1 MKISVRLV
9 LAIGIPSIVFFL
21 ADASLAQM
29 RMATPSAEGQTV
41 VVENPAGAAAPMMV
55 VPPGGRSGYS
65 RPPGG
70 PGRPGMP
77 GGPPTGPGGKPAPPS
92 GKPGE
97 SKKPDDK
104 GKESKDEKKDEK
116 KDGDKKEGESSETK
130 KRPTEPPKAA
140 DPEEL
145 KVLPDKDGKV
155 QFNFNGQPWEG
166 VLKWLAGVSGKS
178 LDWQEMPGDYLNLV
192 TQRSYTLDEAR
203 DLINFHLLA
212 RGFTLLGDDEVLS
225 VVKIDKLNPGMVP
238 RVSPDELADRLPHE
252 FVKVS
257 FELDWLMADA
267 AVEELKP
274 MLSPNGK
281 LTALKTTNR
290 IEAIDAV
297 INLREVYAVL
307 KEEQSDT
314 GLERLFQEFKLKHSD
329 CEEVLQQLQ
338 TLLGVEKKSAGP
350 MSKEQMEAA
359 KRAAMMAAQQAKQGK
374 APAPK
379 PKANVNLVADRRKNS
394 ILVNAPPDKMA
405 FIEKA
410 IETLDMPAE
419 DGSALLQNPDLMHVY
434 RLESIQAETLIK
446 TLEDLG
452 DMDFF
457 TKLEVDQENN
467 AIVAYA
473 SFADH
478 LMIRSLIEKLDNG
491 SRRFEALQLKEGLRA
506 ESVVEVIDFMMG
518 GAKEEEKKESSGSS
532 SSRYSP
538 FFSPFGRSS
547 SSRSRS
553 SSEHRDSFRVD
564 ADAKTNTLHL
574 WCNDFEL
581 KKVES
586 LLESMGAVPREGGE
600 PHTLEVY
607 RLVSIDP
614 QVLADTLDDMNHL
627 EYHTKLEV
635 DEGNNSIV
643 AYATKADHA
652 KIDSLIKQLDGSGRQ
667 FEVIPLRLLEADYLA
682 GTIKL
687 MMLGKGDQ
695 QQSGYSRTYNYY
707 DIYGPSNSKGSDK
720 KNDEFR
726 VDADVEFNRLLVW
739 ANEIELNEVKNLLV
753 KLGEI
758 PADGGDP
765 RTIRVI
771 DSLPPDEVERILERI
786 RKAWPSVAP
795 NELLVEP
802 VEKTEEESKGD
813 SKDATDEKES
823 KPAATP
829 GARAA
834 ARSSGDEPAPARD
847 DIVHPAVRFAR
858 FDSQQ
863 AEKAPAEKSPAEKSP
878 QAAPA
883 VKAESDSVQKK
894 APTAESLDASP
905 AEPPAEAPAQ
915 PAAAPE
921 KKSQEPSVADKPA
934 APADPT
940 PQVEPGKR
948 PPVSIT
954 RGPDGRLVISSEDTK
969 ALDQLEQL
977 MAELAPPR
985 QDYEIFRLKVAWAYS
1000 VALTLEDIF
1009 DEKEKDEGRGRSSFY
1024 DYYYGYGG
1032 RSSNNSDDSVGL
1044 SKRRPLKFISDTDSN
1059 TILVQGADAGQLAK
1073 IAKLIEFYDQP
1084 EPTDSQSVRKT
1095 EVVQLRYTQAST
1107 VAETVKEVYRD
1118 LLSAND
1124 KSLQK
1129 GQQPQQERRYTLIY
1143 SSDNSEGERM
1153 PTFKG
1158 LLSIGVDDLSNTL
1171 VISAPMFLFDDV
1183 LKIVESLDEA
1193 AEPTTTTVRVM
1204 QMGQGVSA
1212 GHVQQVLSNV
1222 LGGKSSRGKSPP
1234 GPQAPQPPGPPNS
1247 NGPGSSRGMRR

>member
-1 MKISVRLV
+1 MFATVANQGGAMLSIPKRLI
-9 LAIGIPSIVFFL
+9 LAIGIPSVVLFS
-21 ADASLAQM
+21 ADFSLSQE
-29 RMATPSAEGQTV
+29 SAVMSFGGQPV
-41 VVENPAGAAAPMMV
+41 VVETPAGAAAPVMV
-55 VPPGGRSGYS
+55 APSGGPPPGYR
-65 RPPGG
+65 RPPGA
-70 PGRPGMP
+70 PGMP
-77 GGPPTGPGGKPAPPS
+77 GRPPSSSRGGPTPPS
-92 GKPGE
+92 GKPDD

-104 GKESKDEKKDEK
+104 DKAKDSEGEKKGEE
-116 KDGDKKEGESSETK
+116 KKEGETSETK
-130 KRPTEPPKAA
+130 KRPTEPPRPA

-166 VLKWLAGVSGKS
+166 VLNWLANVSGKS
-178 LDWQEMPGDYLNLV
+178 LDWQEMPGDYLSLV

-203 DLINFHLLA
+203 DLINSRLLA
-212 RGFTLLGDDEVLS
+212 RGFTLLGEDELLS
-225 VVKIDKLNPGMVP
+225 VVNIENLNPGLVP
-238 RVSPDELADRLPHE
+238 RVSPDELAERMPHE

-257 FELDWLMADA
+257 FELDWLMAEA

-274 MLSPNGK
+274 MLSPNHK

-290 IEAIDAV
+290 LEAIDAV
-297 INLREVYAVL
+297 INLREVFAVL

-329 CEEVLQQLQ
+329 CEEVLKHLQ

-359 KRAAMMAAQQAKQGK
+359 QRAAAMQAQQAKSGK
-374 APAPK
+374 PPAPK
-379 PKANVNLVADRRKNS
+379 AKVEVNLVADRRKNS

-410 IETLDMPAE
+410 IETLDMPSE
-419 DGSALLQNPDLMHVY
+419 DGGSLLQNPDLMQIY
-434 RLESIQAETLIK
+434 RLESIQAEALIK

-457 TKLEVDQENN
+457 TKLEVDPENN

-478 LMIRSLIEKLDNG
+478 LMIRSLIAKLDSG
-491 SRRFEALQLKEGLRA
+491 SRRFEAIQLQGLRA

-518 GAKEEEKKESSGSS
+518 GGKEEEKQESSGSS
-532 SSRYSP
+532 SRY
-538 FFSPFGRSS
+538 FSPFYSPYGRSS
-547 SSRSRS
+547 SSSRGRSG
-553 SSEHRDSFRVD
+553 EHRDSFRVD
-564 ADAKTNTLHL
+564 ADAKNNTLHL

-581 KKVES
+581 KKVED
-586 LLESMGAVPREGGE
+586 LLESMEEVPHEAGE

-635 DEGNNSIV
+635 DEDNQSIV
-643 AYATKADHA
+643 AYATKADHE
-652 KIDSLIKQLDGSGRQ
+652 KINSLIKELDGSGRQ
-667 FEVIPLRLLEADYLA
+667 FEVIPLRRLEADYLA

-707 DIYGPSNSKGSDK
+707 DIYGPSNSKGSNGK
-720 KNDEFR
+720 KDDEFR
-726 VDADVEFNRLLVW
+726 VDADVEYNRLLVW
-739 ANEIELNEVKNLLV
+739 ANEIELEEVRNLLV

-771 DSLPPDEVERILERI
+771 DTLPPDEVERILERI
-786 RKAWPSVAP
+786 RKAWPSIAP
-795 NELLVEP
+795 NELLLDEG
-802 VEKTEEESKGD
+802 EK
-813 SKDATDEKES
+813 
-823 KPAATP
+823 
-829 GARAA
+829 
-834 ARSSGDEPAPARD
+834 
-847 DIVHPAVRFAR
+847 
-858 FDSQQ
+858 
-863 AEKAPAEKSPAEKSP
+863 PAEKSK
-878 QAAPA
+878 QD
-883 VKAESDSVQKK
+883 SDSPSGEEAPKPATTSEKRTASGAPRVEPAYAQEESTRSGVRLVRFDPPAAEEDAAKK
-894 APTAESLDASP
+894 S
-905 AEPPAEAPAQ
+905 AEPATT
-915 PAAAPE
+915 
-921 KKSQEPSVADKPA
+921 ADKPEKDSAKGTSQAVDPPDA
-934 APADPT
+934 APADP
-940 PQVEPGKR
+940 PAPAAEPAKESQGLPPAAEPASPVEPSPQNKPDKH

-954 RGPDGRLVISSEDTK
+954 RGPDGRLVISSDDTE
-969 ALDQLEQL
+969 ALDRLEQL
-977 MAELAPPR
+977 MGELAPPR
-985 QDYEIFRLKVAWAYS
+985 EDYEIFRLKVAWAYS

-1009 DEKEKDEGRGRSSFY
+1009 EEKKDDDRSRSSFY
-1024 DYYYGYGG
+1024 DHYYGYGG
-1032 RSSNNSDDSVGL
+1032 RSSNNSDDSVRL
-1044 SKRRPLKFISDTDSN
+1044 SKRRPLKFISDSDSN

-1129 GQQPQQERRYTLIY
+1129 GQPQQQERRYTLVY
-1143 SSDNSEGERM
+1143 SASSSEGERM

-1171 VISAPMFLFDDV
+1171 VISAPMFLIDDV
-1183 LKIVESLDEA
+1183 LEIVAALDEA
-1193 AEPTTTTVRVM
+1193 AAPTVSTVRVL

-1212 GHVQQVLSNV
+1212 AHVQQVLSNV
-1222 LGGKSSRGKSPP
+1222 LGSKSTRGKQPAKPKAPERPALPQSRG
-1234 GPQAPQPPGPPNS
+1234 
-1247 NGPGSSRGMRR
+1247 NGQTD